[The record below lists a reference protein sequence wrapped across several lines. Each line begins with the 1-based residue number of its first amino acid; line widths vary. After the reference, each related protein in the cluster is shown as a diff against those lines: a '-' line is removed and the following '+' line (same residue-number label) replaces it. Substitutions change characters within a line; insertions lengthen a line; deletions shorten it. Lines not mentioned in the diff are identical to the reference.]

1 MSRRGI
7 SRERGGAYRIQLT
20 GEERE
25 VLVAL
30 PGQLREALTE
40 DEPTVYRLFPPAY
53 ADDPAANVEYH
64 QLVGESLLDG
74 RLAALGEL
82 ERTAREERLTGEEL
96 ESWLGAIESL
106 RLVLGTQLDVD
117 ELSYASLDPADP
129 EAARLALYHWLS
141 WLQEEVVEA
150 LAAGL
155 DAGIGQDS

>member
-7 SRERGGAYRIQLT
+7 RPERGGGYRVRLPA
-20 GEERE
+20 EERE
-25 VLVAL
+25 VLAAL
-30 PGQLREALTE
+30 PGQLREALSE

-82 ERTAREERLTGEEL
+82 ERTARAERLTGDEL
-96 ESWLGAIESL
+96 ESWLGALESL
-106 RLVLGTQLDVD
+106 RLVLGTQLDID
-117 ELSYASLDPADP
+117 ELSYASLDLADP
-129 EAARLALYHWLS
+129 EAPRLALYHWLS
-141 WLQEEVVEA
+141 WLQEEVVQA

-155 DAGIGQDS
+155 DGGIGQDS